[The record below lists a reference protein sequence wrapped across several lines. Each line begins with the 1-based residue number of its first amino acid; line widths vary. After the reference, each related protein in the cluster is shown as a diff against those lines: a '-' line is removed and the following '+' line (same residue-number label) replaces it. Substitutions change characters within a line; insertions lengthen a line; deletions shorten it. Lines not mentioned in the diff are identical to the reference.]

1 MVGTTNFIS
10 LVSAVM
16 LLLSLQL
23 LKPSLHQRSPP
34 GLVLLQRHAF
44 YIVDLK
50 IIWKVHSTFQM
61 AEHVREQ
68 IRVEFKE
75 DTKVTAPDVSKVR
88 KVCADCTHRNCNRR
102 LVYYSHRSVSYL
114 VE

>member
-1 MVGTTNFIS
+1 MVGTTNFLS
-10 LVSAVM
+10 VVSAVI

-23 LKPSLHQRSPP
+23 FKPSLHQRSLP
-34 GLVLLQRHAF
+34 GRLLLQRHAF

-61 AEHVREQ
+61 AENVREQ
-68 IRVEFKE
+68 IRVKFKE
-75 DTKVTAPDVSKVR
+75 DTKVTVPDVSKVR
-88 KVCADCTHRNCNRR
+88 KVYEDCTHRNCNRR